1 MEWGERIQAYCK
13 KLKLGHIGEIY
24 DQIEAETHEEF
35 LLYCLEKEIQAQEY
49 NKVQRLI
56 KKAGFTQLK
65 TMEDYDDSWAPELPS
80 MITMDSLK
88 ELSFLEDKQNIMMV
102 GSVGTGKTH
111 LASALGI
118 EACRKGKEVRFYR
131 VNDLVSKLLEKHH
144 NGTLHRFMQ
153 GFRKAELIIL
163 DELGFVPFHKNGAE
177 LLFSLISECYEQT
190 SVIVT
195 SNLEFGQ
202 WNTIFGDK
210 RLTAAII
217 DRLVHHAHIITFT
230 GESYRLTN
238 ALSKGKFE

>member
-24 DQIEAETHEEF
+24 DQIKAETHEEF
-35 LLYCLEKEIQAQEY
+35 LLHCLEKEVQAQEH

-56 KKAGFTQLK
+56 KKAGFNQMK
-65 TMEDYDDSWAPELPS
+65 TLEDYDESWAPDLPS
-80 MITMDSLK
+80 TVTMDSLK
-88 ELSFLEDKQNIMMV
+88 DLTFMEDKQNIMMV

-111 LASALGI
+111 LASALGL
-118 EACRKGKEVRFYR
+118 EACRQGKEVRFYR
-131 VNDLVSKLLEKHH
+131 VNDLVSKLLEKHR
-144 NGTLHRFMQ
+144 NGTLNRFMQ

-163 DELGFVPFHKNGAE
+163 DELGFVPFHKDGSE
-177 LLFSLISECYEQT
+177 LLFSLIAECYEQT

-210 RLTAAII
+210 RLTAAIM
-217 DRLVHHAHIITFT
+217 
-230 GESYRLTN
+230 
-238 ALSKGKFE
+238 

>member
-1 MEWGERIQAYCK
+1 MNERIQNYCK
-13 KLKLGHIGEIY
+13 QLKLGHIGDVY
-24 DQIEAETHEEF
+24 DQIETESHEEF
-35 LLYCLEKEIQAQEY
+35 LLRCLEKEVQAQEH

-56 KKAGFTQLK
+56 KKAGFSQLK
-65 TMEDYDDSWAPELPS
+65 TLEAYDESWAPDLPS
-80 MITMDSLK
+80 TVTMDALK
-88 ELSFLEDKQNIMMV
+88 ELSFMENKQNLMMV

-111 LASALGI
+111 LASALGL
-118 EACRKGKEVRFYR
+118 EACRQGREVRFYR

-144 NGTLHRFMQ
+144 NGTLNRFMR
-153 GFRKAELIIL
+153 GFRKAELVIL
-163 DELGFVPFHKNGAE
+163 DELGFVPFHKDGSE
-177 LLFSLISECYEQT
+177 LLFSLIAECYEQT

-210 RLTAAII
+210 RLTAAIM

-238 ALSKGKFE
+238 ALSKDMT

>member
-1 MEWGERIQAYCK
+1 MSVEERIQAYCK
-13 KLKLGHIGEIY
+13 KLKLGHIGDVY
-24 DQIEAETHEEF
+24 DQIEAESQEEF
-35 LLYCLEKEIQAQEY
+35 LLHCLEKEVQAQEH

-56 KKAGFTQLK
+56 KKAGFSQLK
-65 TMEDYDDSWAPELPS
+65 TLENYDEAWAPELPS
-80 MITMDSLK
+80 TVTMESLK
-88 ELSFLEDKQNIMMV
+88 DLLFLKDKQNIMMV
-102 GSVGTGKTH
+102 GSVGTGKTF
-111 LASALGI
+111 LASALGV
-118 EACRKGKEVRFYR
+118 EACRQGKEVRFYR
-131 VNDLVSKLLEKHH
+131 VNDLVSTLLERHH
-144 NGTLHRFMQ
+144 NGTLNRFMR

-163 DELGFVPFHKNGAE
+163 DELGFVPFHKDGSE

-210 RLTAAII
+210 RLTAAIM

-238 ALSKGKFE
+238 ALSKEQE